1 MAVVRELIARH
12 GVAVVPGSA
21 FGVEEGCSLRLSYAA
36 VDRATMETGG
46 EAARGRA
53 PGRHRQEERE
63 VSVQIPFRR
72 ELEFEYGRVDLISPP
87 GAVPVRRVV
96 ARNPSAFT
104 LYGTGTYI
112 VGRGR
117 VAVIDPGPALPD
129 HVEALAAAV
138 AGEEVSHVLVTHTH
152 NDHSPATRP
161 FKARVGAGAVYG
173 YGPHGSGRGGGAQV
187 EEGGDMEFVPEVE
200 VRDGDVIEGDGWSFE
215 CVHTPGHTSN
225 HVCFA
230 LREDR
235 LLFSGDHVMGWSTS
249 VISPPDGDMGDYL
262 RSLARL
268 LERGDV
274 RYWPTHGP
282 CIDDPKP
289 YVRAF
294 IAHRRE
300 REEQILAC
308 LRDGVGRIADMAP
321 RMYAGLAPGL
331 LPAARRSVFAA
342 VLGLVESGRVATD
355 GEPAAD
361 SVYRLAEPGP
371 RLAG

>member
-1 MAVVRELIARH
+1 MT
-12 GVAVVPGSA
+12 
-21 FGVEEGCSLRLSYAA
+21 VE
-36 VDRATMETGG
+36 
-46 EAARGRA
+46 
-53 PGRHRQEERE
+53 
-63 VSVQIPFRR
+63 IPFRR
-72 ELEFEYGRVDLISPP
+72 ELEFEYGRADLVSAP

-104 LYGTGTYI
+104 LYGTGTYV

-117 VAVIDPGPALPD
+117 VAVIDPGPDLPE
-129 HVEALAAAV
+129 HVDALAAAV

-161 FKARVGAGAVYG
+161 FKARVGAGAVHG
-173 YGPHGSGRGGGAQV
+173 YGPHGAGRAGGGSAGRGAQV
-187 EEGGDMEFVPEVE
+187 EEGGDLEFVPEVE
-200 VRDGDVIEGDGWSFE
+200 VRDGDVVEGDGWSFE

-249 VISPPDGDMGDYL
+249 VVSPPDGHMGDYL
-262 RSLARL
+262 GSLARL
-268 LERGDV
+268 LDRDDV

-282 CIDDPKP
+282 CIEDPKP

-308 LRDGVGRIADMAP
+308 LRGGVGRIADMVP
-321 RMYAGLAPGL
+321 RMYAGLAPAL
-331 LPAARRSVFAA
+331 VPAAGRSVFAA
-342 VLGLVESGRVATD
+342 VLHLAETGRVTTD
-355 GEPAAD
+355 GDPAPD
-361 SVYRLAEPGP
+361 SVYRLPRPG
-371 RLAG
+371 AG

>member
-1 MAVVRELIARH
+1 MT
-12 GVAVVPGSA
+12 
-21 FGVEEGCSLRLSYAA
+21 VE
-36 VDRATMETGG
+36 
-46 EAARGRA
+46 
-53 PGRHRQEERE
+53 
-63 VSVQIPFRR
+63 IPFRR
-72 ELEFEYGRVDLISPP
+72 ELEFEYGRVDLVSAP

-117 VAVIDPGPALPD
+117 VAVIDPGPDLPE
-129 HVEALAAAV
+129 HVEALAAAI
-138 AGEEVSHVLVTHTH
+138 ADEEVSHVLVTHTH

-161 FKARVGAGAVYG
+161 FKAKVGAGAVFG
-173 YGPHGSGRGGGAQV
+173 YGPHGSGRGAPV

-262 RSLARL
+262 RSLERL
-268 LERGDV
+268 LGRDDA

-300 REEQILAC
+300 REAQILEC
-308 LRDGVGRIADMAP
+308 LRAGAGRIEDMVP
-321 RMYAGLAPGL
+321 RMYAGLAPAL
-331 LPAARRSVFAA
+331 IPAAGRSVFAA
-342 VLGLVESGRVATD
+342 MVHLVETGQVVTD
-355 GEPAAD
+355 AAGAEPSPDARYRLPPAAA
-361 SVYRLAEPGP
+361 SRSAPHGS
-371 RLAG
+371 